1 MVSLATIVYIYYACS
16 VIRFE
21 HRQIEKQPP
30 VKANQRICKNVLESA
45 TQGTWMS
52 KPRTSTT
59 ALEARRQLDMILR
72 QRKGW
77 PQILWHGDL
86 RCGWKFPL
94 PRPNYNNSS
103 SVIFDVQGQCDP
115 QTDAPCCNGIKG
127 FCGTGSKYCACK
139 SCTDF
144 RNYLPA
150 ELSDWQ
156 PKSGCLV
163 TNFSQTGACLLI
175 NRHLSYVT
183 FMGDSL
189 VRHLFSS
196 LLLILTNDFKH
207 GALKTN
213 APSAFKKFCSGDSQF
228 IDSMCHVYIAMRW
241 KDLSMHPT
249 FCPRVNPL
257 RFKVDFIEAYNIKH
271 APIAL
276 KVIKRQLSRQGA
288 VVFLGIGIHNNF
300 NATSVIE
307 SYLDPIVKLLSKSRN
322 GWPHLVWLTTHSA
335 GPLKPRSFYLR
346 QGNHAILEYNLKL
359 SDYCRRLNIT
369 VLDTFN
375 MTLGVHSFDG
385 THYGFGVNMIKAQ
398 VVFNYLRETF
408 GGIT

>member
-1 MVSLATIVYIYYACS
+1 
-16 VIRFE
+16 
-21 HRQIEKQPP
+21 
-30 VKANQRICKNVLESA
+30 
-45 TQGTWMS
+45 
-52 KPRTSTT
+52 
-59 ALEARRQLDMILR
+59 
-72 QRKGW
+72 
-77 PQILWHGDL
+77 
-86 RCGWKFPL
+86 
-94 PRPNYNNSS
+94 
-103 SVIFDVQGQCDP
+103 
-115 QTDAPCCNGIKG
+115 
-127 FCGTGSKYCACK
+127 
-139 SCTDF
+139 
-144 RNYLPA
+144 
-150 ELSDWQ
+150 
-156 PKSGCLV
+156 
-163 TNFSQTGACLLI
+163 
-175 NRHLSYVT
+175 
-183 FMGDSL
+183 
-189 VRHLFSS
+189 
-196 LLLILTNDFKH
+196 
-207 GALKTN
+207 
-213 APSAFKKFCSGDSQF
+213 
-228 IDSMCHVYIAMRW
+228 MRW